1 MQDLRTGEII
11 EMTDGNK
18 DSKCLFYMF
27 CFGNRNQLSGMKIS
41 PAEIIY
47 LSTKGRI
54 AEYLKDIVKYT
65 FYSLILKNV
74 INLELKEI
82 RGADVE
88 KANIYF
94 LQKSIKDRIENLN
107 ISELE
112 KLVFNYLK
120 NGKSEWISLEEFCDK
135 VSALINPRFRAFS
148 KSHRIENYII
158 KDLIKKGLLVKK
170 PVRLFGFFI
179 IERIIPSNEY
189 IRLQRSLHFLKEE
202 NWIIH
207 NCFLFSE
214 NKEFFNSNTYK
225 LLNQRIDKYF
235 EQYLLRDGKH
245 IVPAIAIIGKSYPEP
260 LE

>member
-1 MQDLRTGEII
+1 M
-11 EMTDGNK
+11 
-18 DSKCLFYMF
+18 FY
-27 CFGNRNQLSGMKIS
+27 FGNRNQLSAMKLS

-54 AEYLKDIVKYT
+54 TKYLKNIVKYT
-65 FYSLILKNV
+65 FYSLLLKNV
-74 INLELKEI
+74 IKLELKEI
-82 RGADVE
+82 KGADIKKE
-88 KANIYF
+88 KMFF
-94 LQKSIKDRIENLN
+94 LQKSTKDRIDNLK

-112 KLVFNYLK
+112 KLVFDYLK
-120 NGKSEWISLEEFCDK
+120 NSKSEWISLEEFCDK

-148 KSHRIENYII
+148 KSHRIENYIV

-170 PVRLFGFFI
+170 PVRLFGFLI
-179 IERIIPSNEY
+179 TEKKIPSNEY
-189 IRLQRSLHFLKEE
+189 VKLQSSLHFFKKE

-214 NKEFFNSNTYK
+214 NKDFFNSNTYK
-225 LLNQRIDKYF
+225 LLNQRIDNYF